1 MRWLSA
7 GFLAA
12 GAAVIAAYGQNPAG
26 SPLGYSIATPRPVNP
41 AANTTNPS
49 ARAAQSQ
56 NPYLGSVSSG
66 PATDTTLQLSL
77 SDAIQRGFRY
87 NLGLVENVQGSAEAR
102 SRRLRALSAM
112 LPNVIARAQQNFE
125 KLSLK
130 EVWLKL
136 PPIPGFGGL
145 PPTTASF
152 GFQDARIVA
161 TQSVYNR
168 QLREEFKARRAEE
181 SASVSGIK
189 DARDVV
195 VLVTGVAWFQV
206 AASAARVDAA
216 RAQVESARRLDEQTE
231 DQVKAEVAPEIDSL
245 RSRVERQ
252 TSEQRLTN
260 ALNDLEKD
268 KLSLA
273 RIIGLPIEQQFA
285 VTETAAYV
293 PLTGVTPESAKAEAL
308 RNRSDLEG
316 ERLNVKAA
324 EHDVAAQRAQRNPT
338 IGLTA
343 DYGAGGVNVGN
354 TNQLFSVS
362 ASVTVPLYTG
372 GRIRAEVDTARAEL
386 TRRQSELRDLEGRI
400 AYDVRTAWLDVQASD
415 SAVTVAQSNRRLA
428 ERALTQAMD
437 RYTNG
442 VTNYLEV
449 VQAQEAVA
457 QGNENYIASLYSFN
471 VSKLALARAMGT
483 AESRAREFFGS

>member
-1 MRWLSA
+1 MRWLSIGFFVA
-7 GFLAA
+7 GVATV
-12 GAAVIAAYGQNPAG
+12 GAYAQGPAG
-26 SPLGYSIATPRPVNP
+26 GPLGYSIATPRPINP

-56 NPYLGSVSSG
+56 NPYLGSVPSG
-66 PATDTTLQLSL
+66 PATDTTLTLSL
-77 SDAIQRGFRY
+77 SEAIQRGFRY
-87 NLGLVENVQGSAEAR
+87 NLGLVENTQGSAEAR

-130 EVWLKL
+130 EIGLKL
-136 PPIPGFGGL
+136 PPIPGFGSL
-145 PPTTASF
+145 PATTDSF

-168 QLREEFKARRAEE
+168 QLREEYKARKAEE

-195 VLVTGVAWFQV
+195 VLATGVAWFQV
-206 AASAARVDAA
+206 AASAARVETA
-216 RAQVESARRLDEQTE
+216 RAQVLSARQLDQQTE
-231 DQVKAEVAPEIDSL
+231 DRVKAEVAPEIDAL

-260 ALNDLEKD
+260 ATNDLEKD

-273 RIIGLPIEQQFA
+273 RIIGLPVEQQFV

-293 PLTGVTPESAKAEAL
+293 PLTGVTPESAKDEAL
-308 RNRSDLEG
+308 RSRSDLESA
-316 ERLNVKAA
+316 RSTLKAA
-324 EHDVAAQRAQRNPT
+324 EYDVAARRAQKNPT
-338 IGLTA
+338 VGLSA
-343 DYGAGGVNVGN
+343 EYGAGGVNVGN
-354 TNQLFSVS
+354 MNHLFSVS

-372 GRIRAEVDTARAEL
+372 GRIQAEVDAARSEL
-386 TRRQSELRDLEGRI
+386 TRKQSELRDLEGRI

-415 SAVTVAQSNRRLA
+415 SGVAVAQSNRQLA
-428 ERALTQAMD
+428 ERALVQAQD

-457 QGNENYIASLYSFN
+457 QANENYIAGLYSFN
-471 VSKLALARAMGT
+471 VSKLSLARAMGT
-483 AESRAREFFGS
+483 AENRATEFFGR